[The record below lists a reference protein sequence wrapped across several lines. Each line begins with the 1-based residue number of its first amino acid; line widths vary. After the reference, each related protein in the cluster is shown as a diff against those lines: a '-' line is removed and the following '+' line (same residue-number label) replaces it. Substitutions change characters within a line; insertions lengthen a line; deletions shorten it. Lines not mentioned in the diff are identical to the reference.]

1 METDLQN
8 TMDIPMTD
16 APSLPA
22 SDARLL
28 RHALVLGL
36 ITIAY
41 NLAEGAVS
49 VAFGMSEET
58 LALFGFGVDSFVEVI
73 SGVGIVHMVLRM
85 RRSPV
90 HDRDAFERR
99 ALRITGTAFYLLC
112 CGLLV
117 GAVYNIATGAVPES
131 TLPGIVISVLSILTM
146 YFLLRAKLRTGR
158 ALRSDAIVADAQ
170 CTRTCLYLS
179 VVLLLSSGLYALVA
193 LPWIDGI
200 GSLAIAVFA
209 FREGREAFEKAR
221 SGALA
226 CSCH

>member
-1 METDLQN
+1 MEHDLRN
-8 TMDIPMTD
+8 TRDTSMRD
-16 APSLPA
+16 AATYSS

-28 RHALVLGL
+28 RTALLLGL
-36 ITIAY
+36 ITVAY
-41 NLAEGAVS
+41 NLVEGAVS
-49 VAFGMSEET
+49 VVFGMSEET

-73 SGVGIVHMVLRM
+73 SGVGILHMVLRM
-85 RRSPV
+85 RHAPV
-90 HDRDAFERR
+90 RDRDAFERR

-112 CGLLV
+112 CGLLF
-117 GAVYNIATGAVPES
+117 GAVYNLATGAVPES
-131 TLPGIVISVLSILTM
+131 TLPGLVISVLSMFTM
-146 YFLLRAKLRTGR
+146 YYLLRAKLRTGR

-179 VVLLLSSGLYALVA
+179 VVLLLSSGLYALFS
-193 LPWIDGI
+193 LPWIDSI